1 MEIIQVK
8 TNSGRQWYTTVV
20 SPKAVEVRDEILSVE
35 KKLVKYLN
43 ENKHDS
49 DRA

>member
-1 MEIIQVK
+1 MRELVMEA
-8 TNSGRQWYTTVV
+8 TC
-20 SPKAVEVRDEILSVE
+20 KAVEVRDEILSVE